1 MCASLNLNNAS
12 VVTDLLQRQVYIVS
26 INNFTTMKLKTSISV
41 LAGCLVIF
49 LFIML
54 PVFLSMKSQKDESIA
69 SFKGSDFSLKDMNNN
84 TITQESFDGPLTAI
98 FFGFTNCPDVC
109 PMTLNKMDIVLD
121 KLGNKKKDIKVF
133 FISVDPERDTPE
145 VVKDYL
151 SNFDN
156 KFIGITGDPEKIF
169 LLYKSWGVISK
180 KIFLE
185 NGEYNVDHSTPVILL
200 KNGKFVSMI
209 SHRDDIKKSTKILKK
224 YL

>member
-1 MCASLNLNNAS
+1 
-12 VVTDLLQRQVYIVS
+12 
-26 INNFTTMKLKTSISV
+26 MKIKTSISI

-54 PVFLSMKSQKDESIA
+54 PVFLSMKSQKDDSIA
-69 SFKGSDFSLKDMNNN
+69 AFKGSDFSLKDMNNN

-121 KLGNKKKDIKVF
+121 KLENKKKDVKFF
-133 FISVDPERDTPE
+133 FISVDPEKDTPE
-145 VVKDYL
+145 VIKEYL

-169 LLYKSWGVISK
+169 LLYKSWGVMSK
-180 KIFLE
+180 KIFLD
-185 NGEYNVDHSTPVILL
+185 NGEYNIDHSTPVILL
-200 KNGKFVSMI
+200 KNGEYISMI
-209 SHRDDIKKSTKILKK
+209 SHRDDIKKSIKIIKK

>member
-1 MCASLNLNNAS
+1 
-12 VVTDLLQRQVYIVS
+12 
-26 INNFTTMKLKTSISV
+26 MKLKTSINI

-54 PVFLSMKSQKDESIA
+54 PVFLSMQSKKSESIA

-84 TITQESFDGPLTAI
+84 VITQESFNGPLTAI

-121 KLGNKKKDIKVF
+121 KLKNKKKNIKVF
-133 FISVDPERDTPE
+133 FISVDPERDSPE
-145 VVKDYL
+145 IIKNYL
-151 SNFDN
+151 SNFEN
-156 KFIGITGDPEKIF
+156 KFIGITGKPEKIF
-169 LLYKSWGVISK
+169 LLYQSWGIMSK

-185 NGEYNVDHSTPVILL
+185 NGEYNIDHSSPVILL
-200 KNGKFVSMI
+200 KDGKYIATI
-209 SHRDDIKKSTKILKK
+209 SHRDDIKQSIKILKK

>member
-1 MCASLNLNNAS
+1 
-12 VVTDLLQRQVYIVS
+12 
-26 INNFTTMKLKTSISV
+26 MKLKTSISIIG
-41 LAGCLVIF
+41 GCLVIF

-54 PVFLSMKSQKDESIA
+54 PIFLSMQDKKDESIA

-121 KLGNKKKDIKVF
+121 KLKNKKKNVKFF
-133 FISVDPERDTPE
+133 FISVDPKRDTPK
-145 VVKDYL
+145 VVKNYL

-156 KFIGITGDPEKIF
+156 NFVGITGEPEKIF
-169 LLYKSWGVISK
+169 LLYQSWGVMSK

-185 NGEYNVDHSTPVILL
+185 NGEYNIDHSSPVIIL
-200 KNGKFVSMI
+200 KDGKYVTMI
-209 SHRDDIKKSTKILKK
+209 SHRDDIKNSVKILKK

>member
-1 MCASLNLNNAS
+1 
-12 VVTDLLQRQVYIVS
+12 
-26 INNFTTMKLKTSISV
+26 MKLKTSINI
-41 LAGCLVIF
+41 LAGCLIIF

-54 PVFLSMKSQKDESIA
+54 PVFLSMQDKKDGSIA

-84 TITQESFDGPLTAI
+84 TITQESFNGPLTAI

-121 KLGNKKKDIKVF
+121 KLKNKKKNVKFF

-145 VVKDYL
+145 VVKNYL

-156 KFIGITGDPEKIF
+156 NFVGITGEPEKIF
-169 LLYKSWGVISK
+169 LLYQSWGVMSK

-185 NGEYNVDHSTPVILL
+185 NGEYNIDHSSPVILL
-200 KNGKFVSMI
+200 KDGNYVSMI
-209 SHRDDIKKSTKILKK
+209 SHRDDIKQSIKILKK

>member
-1 MCASLNLNNAS
+1 
-12 VVTDLLQRQVYIVS
+12 
-26 INNFTTMKLKTSISV
+26 MKLKTSISV

-84 TITQESFDGPLTAI
+84 NITQESFDGPLTAI

-133 FISVDPERDTPE
+133 FISVDPERDKPE

-169 LLYKSWGVISK
+169 LLYKSWGVMSK
-180 KIFLE
+180 KIFLD
-185 NGEYNVDHSTPVILL
+185 NGEYNIDHSTPVILL
-200 KNGKFVSMI
+200 KNGKYISMI
-209 SHRDDIKKSTKILKK
+209 SHRDDIKKSLKILKK
-224 YL
+224 NL

>member
-1 MCASLNLNNAS
+1 
-12 VVTDLLQRQVYIVS
+12 
-26 INNFTTMKLKTSISV
+26 MKLKTSITIIV
-41 LAGCLVIF
+41 GCLIIF

-54 PVFLSMKSQKDESIA
+54 PVFLSMQDKKDESIA

-121 KLGNKKKDIKVF
+121 KLKYKKRNIKFF

-145 VVKDYL
+145 VMKDYL
-151 SNFDN
+151 NSFEG
-156 KFIGITGDPEKIF
+156 KFTGITGKPEKIF
-169 LLYKSWGVISK
+169 KLSQSWGIASQ
-180 KIFLE
+180 KIFSE
-185 NGEYNVDHSTPVILL
+185 NGEYTVNHSSPIILL
-200 KNGKFVSMI
+200 KNGKYVDRI
-209 SHRDDIKKSTKILKK
+209 THKDDLKRSIKIIKK

>member
-1 MCASLNLNNAS
+1 
-12 VVTDLLQRQVYIVS
+12 
-26 INNFTTMKLKTSISV
+26 MKLKTSISI
-41 LAGCLVIF
+41 LAGCLLIF

-54 PVFLSMKSQKDESIA
+54 PVFLSMQDKKEQTIA

-84 TITQESFDGPLTAI
+84 TITQESFNGPLTAI

-121 KLGNKKKDIKVF
+121 KLKNKKKNLKVF

-145 VVKDYL
+145 VVKNYL

-156 KFIGITGDPEKIF
+156 NFIGITGKPEKIF
-169 LLYKSWGVISK
+169 LLYQSWGIMSK

-185 NGEYNVDHSTPVILL
+185 NGEYNIDHSTPVILL
-200 KNGKFVSMI
+200 KDGKYVAMI
-209 SHRDDIKKSTKILKK
+209 SHRDDIKNSLKILKK

>member
-1 MCASLNLNNAS
+1 
-12 VVTDLLQRQVYIVS
+12 
-26 INNFTTMKLKTSISV
+26 MKLKTSISV

-84 TITQESFDGPLTAI
+84 TITEQSFDGPLTAI

-145 VVKDYL
+145 VIKDYL

-180 KIFLE
+180 KIFLD
-185 NGEYNVDHSTPVILL
+185 NGEYNIDHSTPVILL
-200 KNGKFVSMI
+200 KNGEYISMI
-209 SHRDDIKKSTKILKK
+209 SHRDDIKKSIKILKK

>member
-1 MCASLNLNNAS
+1 
-12 VVTDLLQRQVYIVS
+12 
-26 INNFTTMKLKTSISV
+26 MKIKTSISI

-54 PVFLSMKSQKDESIA
+54 PVFLSMKSQKDDSIA
-69 SFKGSDFSLKDMNNN
+69 AFKGSDFSLKDMNNN

-98 FFGFTNCPDVC
+98 FYGFTNCPDVC

-121 KLGNKKKDIKVF
+121 KLENKKKDVKVF
-133 FISVDPERDTPE
+133 FISVDPEKDTPE
-145 VVKDYL
+145 VIKNYL

-169 LLYKSWGVISK
+169 LLYKSWGVMSK
-180 KIFLE
+180 KIFLD
-185 NGEYNVDHSTPVILL
+185 NGEYNIDHSTPVILL
-200 KNGKFVSMI
+200 KNGEYISMI
-209 SHRDDIKKSTKILKK
+209 SHRDDIKKSIKILKK